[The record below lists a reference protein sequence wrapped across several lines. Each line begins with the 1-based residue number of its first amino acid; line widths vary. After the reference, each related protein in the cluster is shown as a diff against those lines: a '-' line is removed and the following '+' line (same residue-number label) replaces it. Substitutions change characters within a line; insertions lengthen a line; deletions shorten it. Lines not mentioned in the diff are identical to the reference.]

1 MTDFNFAP
9 QTAFEPIEITALQ
22 RTGLRNIKPREGT
35 ETLNLEWIESIQF
48 EETIK
53 KH

>member
-35 ETLNLEWIESIQF
+35 ETMLSICHDS
-48 EETIK
+48 K
-53 KH
+53 YN

>member
-22 RTGLRNIKPREGT
+22 RTGLRNIKPRGGT
-35 ETLNLEWIESIQF
+35 ETIRNNSGSDKQNNYN
-48 EETIK
+48 
-53 KH
+53 